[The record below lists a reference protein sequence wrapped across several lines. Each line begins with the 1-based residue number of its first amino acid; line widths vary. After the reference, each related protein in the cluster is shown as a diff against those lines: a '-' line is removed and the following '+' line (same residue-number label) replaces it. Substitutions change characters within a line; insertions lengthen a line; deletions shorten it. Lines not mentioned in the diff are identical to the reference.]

1 MKKQILMLACVCVA
15 TLGWSQKEKPKTYSV
30 PFSGTDKKV
39 VIYSGSTLLNVEG
52 YDGKEVVIEV
62 EKSEKEIPE
71 EAEGLKLV
79 SGGTIDNT
87 GIGASA
93 NVEGNVLKIK
103 IPFSKFYGN
112 FKIKIPKELAVSVK
126 ESRVSY
132 GKWFISGLD
141 GEVEATT
148 SYSEVTITDVSGPIV
163 ARAGWKSINVI
174 FDKLNPTKPSSISAN
189 RDVKITLPADSKA
202 NLKLQSGYGDV
213 FTDFDI
219 AETKPK
225 KAEDN
230 ENEGIKPATKVRE
243 VAINGMVVEGKFK
256 DMDKKVKEMDNKEMD
271 KRFKDMEK
279 KVKAN
284 FPDSSWA
291 KSGSYSG
298 SGYAN
303 AYSSDDD
310 WSRDD
315 SNSSNGMNGT
325 INGGGVKITIRSDFG
340 NIFLRK
346 KK

>member
-15 TLGWSQKEKPKTYSV
+15 TLGWSQKEKPKSFSV

-62 EKSEKEIPE
+62 EKSEKEIPA

-112 FKIKIPKELAVSVK
+112 FKIKVPKELAVSVK

-163 ARAGWKSINVI
+163 ARAGWKSINVV
-174 FDKLNPTKPSSISAN
+174 FDKLNPTKPSSISAKQ
-189 RDVKITLPADSKA
+189 DVRITLPTDSKA
-202 NLKLQSGYGDV
+202 DLKLQSRYGDV

-219 AETKPK
+219 TETNPK
-225 KAEDN
+225 KTEDS
-230 ENEGIKPATKVRE
+230 ENEGIKPATTGAAKVRE
-243 VAINGMVVEGKFK
+243 MVMNGMVVEGKFK
-256 DMDKKVKEMDNKEMD
+256 EMDKKFKEMDKKV
-271 KRFKDMEK
+271 R
-279 KVKAN
+279 AN
-284 FPDSSWA
+284 FADSSWA
-291 KSGSYSG
+291 KSGSYST
-298 SGYAN
+298 SGYTN

-315 SNSSNGMNGT
+315 ANSSNGMNGT

>member
-15 TLGWSQKEKPKTYSV
+15 TLGWSQKEKPKSFSV

-39 VIYSGSTLLNVEG
+39 VIYSGSTLLNIEG

-62 EKSEKEIPE
+62 EKSEKEIPA

-79 SGGTIDNT
+79 SAGAIDNT

-163 ARAGWKSINVI
+163 ARAGWKSINVV

-230 ENEGIKPATKVRE
+230 ENEGIKPATVGATKVRDM
-243 VAINGMVVEGKFK
+243 AINGMVVEGKFK
-256 DMDKKVKEMDNKEMD
+256 EMD
-271 KRFKDMEK
+271 KRFKDMDK
-279 KVKAN
+279 KIRTTFA
-284 FPDSSWA
+284 DSSWS
-291 KSGSYSG
+291 KSGSYSA
-298 SGYAN
+298 SGYTN
-303 AYSSDDD
+303 SYSTDEDCNCGD
-310 WSRDD
+310 A
-315 SNSSNGMNGT
+315 NSSNGMNGT
-325 INGGGVKITIRSDFG
+325 INGGGVKITIHSDFG